1 MTAFTIASVCIA
13 LGRITIPE
21 TVDSTRSET
30 RPLNIF
36 VGWMLGANGAS
47 ELIIYT
53 CLFRHFWQSIKKRKN
68 TIKYS
73 GFVPYIHI

>member
-1 MTAFTIASVCIA
+1 M
-13 LGRITIPE
+13 L
-21 TVDSTRSET
+21 
-30 RPLNIF
+30 RPSLIF
-36 VGWMLGANGAS
+36 NYHLLMHYLL
-47 ELIIYT
+47 EKYIYIYT